1 MLLARLQRARPTRY
15 ANGKGKRQ
23 MIRILLSAALAL
35 MAQAALTQSA
45 LAQSVPPDALKELAP
60 SGKLRA
66 AINFG
71 NGVLAQKGADGTPQ
85 GVSADLSRELAK
97 RLNVPLEF
105 VTFEAAGKAF
115 EAAKD
120 NKVDVLFVA
129 IEPVRAAD
137 VEFSPPYVL
146 IEGTYMVPQDSSL
159 KEVVDVDRAGV
170 RIAIGRGSAYDL
182 YLTRTLKNATLVRA
196 ATGGC
201 CAMIDLFR
209 AEKLE
214 AVAGVR
220 QPLVEYAKSHPD
232 VRVMVGRFQE
242 IRQAMGTPKGRLAAA
257 AYLRTFVE
265 EMKAS
270 GFVAD
275 ALKRSNQPDAQ
286 VAPAGG

>member
-1 MLLARLQRARPTRY
+1 
-15 ANGKGKRQ
+15 
-23 MIRILLSAALAL
+23 MIRIIVAAALAF
-35 MAQAALTQSA
+35 MAQDALTQSA
-45 LAQSVPPDALKELAP
+45 LAQSVPPDAFKELAP
-60 SGKLRA
+60 TGKLRA

-71 NGVLAQKGADGTPQ
+71 NGV
-85 GVSADLSRELAK
+85 LSRELAK

-146 IEGTYMVPQDSSL
+146 IEGTYMVLRESPL
-159 KEVVDVDRAGV
+159 KEIADVDRAGV

-201 CAMIDLFR
+201 CAMIDQFR

-232 VRVMVGRFQE
+232 VRVMDGRFQE

-257 AYLRTFVE
+257 AYLGIFVE

>member
-1 MLLARLQRARPTRY
+1 MLPTRLQTARLTRY

-23 MIRILLSAALAL
+23 MIRIILSAALAL
-35 MAQAALTQSA
+35 MAQATFTQSS
-45 LAQSVPPDALKELAP
+45 AQSVPPEALKDLAP
-60 SGKLRA
+60 TGKLRA

-71 NGVLAQKGADGTPQ
+71 NGVLAQKGADGMPQ
-85 GVSADLSRELAK
+85 GISADLSRELAK
-97 RLNVPLEF
+97 RLDVPLEF
-105 VTFEAAGKAF
+105 ATFEAAGKAF
-115 EAAKD
+115 EAAKE

-146 IEGTYMVPQDSSL
+146 IEGTYMVLKDSPL
-159 KEVVDVDRAGV
+159 KEIGDVDRAGV

-201 CAMIDLFR
+201 CAMIEQFR

-220 QPLVEYAKSHPD
+220 QPLVEYAKTHSD
-232 VRVMVGRFQE
+232 VRVMDGRFQE

-257 AYLRTFVE
+257 AYLRTFIE
-265 EMKAS
+265 EMKAN

>member
-1 MLLARLQRARPTRY
+1 
-15 ANGKGKRQ
+15 
-23 MIRILLSAALAL
+23 MIRIILSAALAL
-35 MAQAALTQSA
+35 VAQAVITQSS
-45 LAQSVPPDALKELAP
+45 AQSAPPDALKELAP
-60 SGKLRA
+60 TGRLRA

-85 GVSADLSRELAK
+85 GISADLSRELAG

-115 EAAKD
+115 EAPKE

-146 IEGTYMVPQDSSL
+146 IEGTYMVLKDSPL
-159 KEVVDVDRAGV
+159 KEVTDVDRAGV

-220 QPLVEYAKSHPD
+220 QPLVEYAKQHPD
-232 VRVMVGRFQE
+232 VRVMDGRFQE
-242 IRQAMGTPKGRLAAA
+242 IRQAIGTPKGRLAAA
-257 AYLRTFVE
+257 AYLRTFIE

-270 GFVAD
+270 GFVAG

>member
-1 MLLARLQRARPTRY
+1 MFRLV
-15 ANGKGKRQ
+15 
-23 MIRILLSAALAL
+23 LAALLL
-35 MAQAALTQSA
+35 MAQAAF
-45 LAQSVPPDALKELAP
+45 AQTPAPEAIKELAP

-66 AINFG
+66 AINYG
-71 NGVLAQKGADGTPQ
+71 NGVLAQKGADGPQ
-85 GVSADLSRELAK
+85 GISADLSRELAR
-97 RLNVPLEF
+97 RLGVPLEF

-115 EAAKD
+115 EAAKAGAI
-120 NKVDVLFVA
+120 DVMFIA

-137 VEFSPPYVL
+137 VEFTPPYVL
-146 IEGTYMVPQDSSL
+146 IEGTYLVLKDSPL
-159 KEVVDVDRAGV
+159 KTVDDVDRAGV

-182 YLTRTLKNATLVRA
+182 FLTRTLKNATLVRA

-209 AEKLE
+209 EQKLE

-220 QPLVEYAKSHPD
+220 QPLVAYAKSHPD
-232 VRVMVGRFQE
+232 VRVMDGRFQE

-257 AYLRTFVE
+257 AYLRSFIE

-270 GFVAD
+270 GFVAA